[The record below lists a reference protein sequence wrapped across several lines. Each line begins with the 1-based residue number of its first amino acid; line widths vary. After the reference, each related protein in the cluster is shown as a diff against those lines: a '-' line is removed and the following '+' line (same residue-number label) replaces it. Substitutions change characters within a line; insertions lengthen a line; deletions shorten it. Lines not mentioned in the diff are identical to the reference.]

1 MSIPGQIS
9 FAWGQKAKKTSE
21 AITSKSALHH
31 RGPQAESSGIAKRRD
46 RMVPPLLVF
55 GQSAVCAIS
64 AGFMLSMTSSL
75 PSTVL
80 EYRMPFCMSFRMLSY
95 MAMVSSI
102 FCCVQ
107 V

>member
-1 MSIPGQIS
+1 MSIPGRIS
-9 FAWGQKAKKTSE
+9 FAWGHKAKKTSE
-21 AITSKSALHH
+21 AITSKSVLHS
-31 RGPQAESSGIAKRRD
+31 RGPQAGSSGMAKRRD
-46 RMVPPLLVF
+46 RRVPPLVF
-55 GQSAVCAIS
+55 GQSAVLAMS

-80 EYRMPFCMSFRMLSY
+80 EYRTPFWMSCRMLSY
-95 MAMVSSI
+95 RAMVSSI

>member
-46 RMVPPLLVF
+46 RMVPPLVF
-55 GQSAVCAIS
+55 GQSAVWAMS

-80 EYRMPFCMSFRMLSY
+80 EYRMPFWMSCRMLSY
-95 MAMVSSI
+95 RAMVSSI